1 MLQRFYLR
9 VDNTLIR
16 VYDTRIYFEVE
27 NSFVLRE
34 YSEREQE
41 VGKLTVSRL
50 RDFNFLISIV
60 TLELNR
66 EVWTDHNLIVDHLP
80 VKKTVVEKLNFKN

>member
-1 MLQRFYLR
+1 MCKVKCEVESDAIWFVLKISKDYFHIFEFLGFFVLQRFYLR

-27 NSFVLRE
+27 NSFLLRE

-41 VGKLTVSRL
+41 VGKLTVGR
-50 RDFNFLISIV
+50 
-60 TLELNR
+60 
-66 EVWTDHNLIVDHLP
+66 
-80 VKKTVVEKLNFKN
+80 

>member
-1 MLQRFYLR
+1 MCKVKREVESDAIWFVLKYLKIIFLFYQFLGFFVLQRFYLR

-27 NSFVLRE
+27 NSFLLRE

-41 VGKLTVSRL
+41 VGKLTVGR
-50 RDFNFLISIV
+50 
-60 TLELNR
+60 
-66 EVWTDHNLIVDHLP
+66 
-80 VKKTVVEKLNFKN
+80 